1 MKHKHSE
8 LIKAW
13 ADGATVQVRLDNHW
27 EDTECPIWHPDSEYR
42 VKPQTLKYRVALFSS
57 LKGEKYIVTASTP
70 TLAPEGFERDAGFI
84 RWLTDWVEVE
94 V

>member
-8 LIKAW
+8 TIKAW
-13 ADGATVQVRLDNHW
+13 ADGADVQVLVAGLW
-27 EDTECPIWHPDSEYR
+27 IDTECPTWHKDCKYR
-42 VKPQTLKYRVALFSS
+42 IKPQTLKYRVALFSS
-57 LKGEKYIVTASTP
+57 IRGEKYIVTASTP